1 MKDKKMKILQVYKD
15 YFPVIGGM
23 ENHIRLIAQRMPQ
36 RHPDIE
42 MTVLVTN
49 TAKHTVVENIDG
61 VKVIK
66 AGRLAN
72 ISSAPLSLSLFSQ
85 MHALSAQADLIHLH
99 FPYPI
104 GELAYLWAG
113 RNKPMLITYHSDIVR
128 QKYLLQLY
136 KPFMLQLLRKAK
148 RITCSN
154 PNYIQTSP
162 YLKLHEDKCVVIPF
176 GVELN
181 AFEPT
186 PAVLA
191 RAQAIRAHYAA
202 PLILFVGLLRYYKGL
217 SYLIDAM
224 QHVPQAHLLIAGTGP
239 EGERLRTQTEALGLG
254 QRVHFLGRVTDEER
268 LALYHACDIF
278 SLPSIHR
285 SESWGVVQMEALACG
300 KPSVSTELGTGTSWV
315 NQHEQTGLVV
325 QPMNAQALA
334 DAINRLLAD
343 PELRQQM
350 GQAAKVRVHQ
360 EMDANVMLDRLANL
374 YRSIQLQT

>member
-1 MKDKKMKILQVYKD
+1 MKILQVYKD

-23 ENHIRLIAQRMPQ
+23 ENHIRLIAQRLPQ
-36 RHPDIE
+36 QHRDME
-42 MTVLVTN
+42 VTVLVTN

-128 QKYLLQLY
+128 QKYLLQFY
-136 KPFMLQLLRKAK
+136 KPFMLQVLRKAK

-181 AFEPT
+181 EFEPT

-191 RAQAIRAHYAA
+191 RAQAIRAQYAA
-202 PLILFVGLLRYYKGL
+202 PLVLFVGLLRYYKGL
-217 SYLIDAM
+217 SYLIEAM
-224 QHVPQAHLLIAGTGP
+224 QHVPQAHLLIAGNGP
-239 EGERLRTQTEALGLG
+239 ENERLRAQTDALGLND
-254 QRVHFLGRVTDEER
+254 RVHFLGRVTDEDR

-300 KPSVSTELGTGTSWV
+300 KPSISTELGTGTSWV

-343 PELRQQM
+343 PDLRQRM
-350 GQAAKVRVHQ
+350 GQAAKARVRQ

-374 YRSIQLQT
+374 YRSIQQQS